1 MLINTFFNLM
11 AYYMTFLKK
20 QIKLIKI
27 LNFMVYL
34 PIKLNK
40 FFLNLLLNK
49 LIFMTKDHKSLSNLL
64 LLIPLYFLKLD

>member
-11 AYYMTFLKK
+11 AYYMIFLKK

-27 LNFMVYL
+27 LNSMVYL

-49 LIFMTKDHKSLSNLL
+49 LIFMTKDHKSQSNLL
-64 LLIPLYFLKLD
+64 